1 MADMF
6 KTPLAAWHEAHG
18 AKMAPFAGWWMPI
31 QYEGILVEHRH
42 TRTQASVFDIC
53 HMGEF
58 TVKGKGAKDALLHA
72 FSHSL
77 ATLKEGRCRYG
88 FILNEEGG
96 VLDDCIVYNMG
107 EDDYF
112 IVVNAA
118 CIDRDFKTLC
128 ERMPAGVACQDL
140 SSQIG
145 KIDLQGPKS
154 CEVLERFL
162 GQNLHDLGY
171 FAFRET
177 EWNGKRLLVSRTGY
191 TGELGYELYI
201 EAASAQ
207 ALWEALLED
216 ERVKPAGL
224 GARDTLR
231 MEAGLPL
238 YGDELDE
245 KHTPVEAGMGR
256 MMKNECDYV
265 GKKGLE
271 QVREVLLGLELE
283 GRRAARHGD
292 RLCLESGEEVG
303 VVTSGTFAPSL
314 GKSIAFAWCRA
325 GQEGAASFVID
336 NGRAKLKA
344 RKVETPFYK
353 DGTARVKLQ

>member
-1 MADMF
+1 
-6 KTPLAAWHEAHG
+6 
-18 AKMAPFAGWWMPI
+18 
-31 QYEGILVEHRH
+31 
-42 TRTQASVFDIC
+42 
-53 HMGEF
+53 
-58 TVKGKGAKDALLHA
+58 
-72 FSHSL
+72 
-77 ATLKEGRCRYG
+77 
-88 FILNEEGG
+88 
-96 VLDDCIVYNMG
+96 
-107 EDDYF
+107 
-112 IVVNAA
+112 
-118 CIDRDFKTLC
+118 
-128 ERMPAGVACQDL
+128 
-140 SSQIG
+140 
-145 KIDLQGPKS
+145 
-154 CEVLERFL
+154 
-162 GQNLHDLGY
+162 
-171 FAFRET
+171 
-177 EWNGKRLLVSRTGY
+177 
-191 TGELGYELYI
+191 
-201 EAASAQ
+201 
-207 ALWEALLED
+207 
-216 ERVKPAGL
+216 L

-325 GQEGAASFVID
+325 GREGADSFVID